1 MMKFF
6 CRVVQCVCVGGGGGG
21 EVFVCPKVS
30 CFLVFFLP
38 CGERDNVLLLFVFDF
53 KKEKLSEFERFGTVP
68 SYNLF
73 LFFFLEC
80 TIKYGVSQPK

>member
-1 MMKFF
+1 MMQNF
-6 CRVVQCVCVGGGGGG
+6 CRVVQCVCVGGG

-30 CFLVFFLP
+30 CFSCFFLP
-38 CGERDNVLLLFVFDF
+38 CGERDNVLLIFVFDF

-73 LFFFLEC
+73 FILFFLGC
-80 TIKYGVSQPK
+80 VSQPK